1 MLGRQWNGCNNENSA
16 EQHVWVKDNWLTMF
30 KKSFR
35 QVEIKDRRGAQ
46 NLLVMWNNEGVT
58 REKISNKSNKNKNEK

>member
-1 MLGRQWNGCNNENSA
+1 
-16 EQHVWVKDNWLTMF
+16 MF

-46 NLLVMWNNEGVT
+46 NLPAMWSNEGVT
-58 REKISNKSNKNKNEK
+58 WEKISNKSNKNKNEK